1 MRRPSVSTLLYWPMA
16 FPLSLVMSGGLSQAA
31 PHKGTKW
38 RLLRQLPRGRT
49 RYNGR
54 AHPRMSLIKLSS
66 VGLKSLAALVAV
78 MALPSLYSQSALA
91 ADTKRPVARAVAKPA
106 VPTGAELVGKL
117 LAEQNGPSDPD
128 VPLPQRG
135 LSRVQEPTSI
145 PLSGPQMFG
154 RQEEGGGVFGLK
166 IPIPATR
173 STF

>member
-1 MRRPSVSTLLYWPMA
+1 
-16 FPLSLVMSGGLSQAA
+16 
-31 PHKGTKW
+31 
-38 RLLRQLPRGRT
+38 
-49 RYNGR
+49 
-54 AHPRMSLIKLSS
+54 MSLIKSS
-66 VGLKSLAALVAV
+66 SAGLKSLAALVAV

-91 ADTKRPVARAVAKPA
+91 ADTKRPVARAVPQPA

-135 LSRVQEPTSI
+135 LSRVQEPTST